1 MNTNFEITTQTF
13 KSLHEPLQPLPRSC
27 LFTKLFKSRDN
38 KVIKRKQFQTKK
50 EWLTWKNSIIRELLN
65 QRILSSK
72 YPDKVLTILN
82 YTVETSNHQ
91 RNLYITYDCGDEVEP
106 LFQYLN
112 NNSISFQE
120 QAQIFEQILQ
130 ITCILFK
137 SQFEHTN
144 LKPNN
149 ILYNKKQVLIT
160 DFGSART
167 HYQNF
172 TKEHTALAEKD
183 WQNNL
188 IFFYPQEYQKIMQ
201 EDNLDFRN
209 DQWQEVDISNQ
220 NFRKSI
226 DIWALSMM
234 MIQVFEN
241 NQTLPKKLTDY
252 YGLNEQLLNQKIENL
267 KQYSAGIFSEV
278 IYSLLIGKKEPEQV
292 YQRFIKQKQ
301 MLNIV
306 SPQIESTFTI
316 QQIFDNENFID
327 DDVSIPPQKP
337 ENYFLDKNQIKN
349 LQGQFDD
356 DVSSVKSINYQIN
369 IIEYTEIKSTNNLK
383 QPPTL
388 LPPGRKIGK
397 KPETQKYDITTTPNV
412 NPLSEIKDNEKPVK
426 GKRPTILVTHYDEA
440 KQEDQNQVNPFQD
453 EQGKDKLVP
462 FNPYKPFIFGR
473 NEQPEKVPL
482 TQIKDPS
489 DVTQPIIPSPP
500 KDPQQSD
507 LLVITNLQPFEEDKS
522 PPHSPSSPSQDGNSS
537 FQFFKP
543 QNLDAFNEQGVKVDP
558 TQPSIPIKDQYIPE
572 QNGNYNLLSIEDFDS
587 PKPPPIPP
595 PEVPIIIQPGNG
607 KSIKTIQD
615 PIIKIPKPPDIPI
628 TLIPIK
634 PTNIGDVSG
643 DPVTD
648 IHEPNYVSPKQI
660 KDIQNFKQQEQLV
673 QVPIIDDPFQKNP
686 LDSNISRII
695 QVGGINKIT
704 QPLQP
709 ILNPIDQKGQQLGKN
724 PSSLDYI
731 KERLKKG
738 VTTLKEED
746 QKDLLVQLQMIQR
759 VLNNIQKHITDPKE
773 ILDLEFEKQQ
783 QIPQFINDV
792 LQQNEKEQLIL
803 FKDVNDGVESIIQNQ
818 QACQLIQNNQIEKN
832 LHLLNILN
840 PVQLEQGKVGLQS
853 NKILLA
859 EIEKLIEAKK
869 NLNKFIENPNMQN
882 LLQKQQID
890 LLNKEELK
898 IYKNLLEI
906 MPKDRRQGDKILTQQ
921 AEVEK
926 RLKQIEQKKQDEEIQ
941 QKLIEFLKNPSFDKL
956 LPNIYLKQL
965 DDEKKQKY
973 KEALEKLL
981 NKVQQRQKQAIQ
993 EQIDIINK
1001 DIKKNKPGDIR
1012 IENKKLKPENNNN
1025 NNKPSINQNFQD
1037 AYLNVM
1043 KKLGDEVDGDLLSLN
1058 QYIREFQLTSVNYQ
1072 LTDLLPNDCQ
1082 KYQEQVTKRIPKFYD
1097 FQGSKYK
1104 GETLNDQ
1111 PDGIGILRKNGV
1123 SSIYKGVF
1131 KQGKFFWGQVLEMN
1145 DQGQLTQYI
1154 GYYNQQ
1160 HQVKHGKAK
1169 LRWYQPQK
1177 IGFCGG
1183 YHFNDYESYEGDF
1196 VLGYMHGKGKKTY
1209 SDSSEY
1215 EGDWKKNKR
1224 EGQGRYTLQKQGK
1237 KTITYEGQF
1246 QNDFQHGKDVKAI
1259 HHHQTGLDLVVQG
1272 EYRHGKPI
1280 GQHILIFND
1289 VPQRQIDY

>member
-112 NNSISFQE
+112 NNTISFQE

-172 TKEHTALAEKD
+172 TKEYTAQAEKD

-209 DQWQEVDISNQ
+209 EQWQEVDISNQ

-316 QQIFDNENFID
+316 QQIFDNDNIID
-327 DDVSIPPQKP
+327 DDVIIPPQKP

-356 DVSSVKSINYQIN
+356 DASSVKSSNYQIN
-369 IIEYTEIKSTNNLK
+369 IIEYTEIKPNNLK

-388 LPPGRKIGK
+388 LPPGTGK
-397 KPETQKYDITTTPNV
+397 KIAKMPEIKKYDITATQNF
-412 NPLSEIKDNEKPVK
+412 NPLSEIKDNEKPEK
-426 GKRPTILVTHYDEA
+426 GKKPTIKITEYDQA
-440 KQEDQNQVNPFQD
+440 QQQDQNQVKPFQ
-453 EQGKDKLVP
+453 ETTIPGIIYPPLISNV
-462 FNPYKPFIFGR
+462 PFIFDR
-473 NEQPEKVPL
+473 NKQPEISPL

-489 DVTQPIIPSPP
+489 NVPEPIIQPPPSG
-500 KDPQQSD
+500 PQQSD
-507 LLVITNLQPFEEDKS
+507 FLGIINLQPFQEDKS

-543 QNLDAFNEQGVKVDP
+543 QNLDAFRDFTDDP
-558 TQPSIPIKDQYIPE
+558 IPPSTPKKDQQQQYQTQ
-572 QNGNYNLLSIEDFDS
+572 QNGNYNLLSLEDLDK
-587 PKPPPIPP
+587 PEPPPIPP
-595 PEVPIIIQPGNG
+595 PKVPIIIQPGNDQ
-607 KSIKTIQD
+607 SIKTIQD
-615 PIIKIPKPPDIPI
+615 PTNKIPPPPDIPI

-634 PTNIGDVSG
+634 PTNIGDVTG

-673 QVPIIDDPFQKNP
+673 QVPIIDDPFQNNP
-686 LDSNISRII
+686 LDRNISRII

-704 QPLQP
+704 SPLQP
-709 ILNPIDQKGQQLGKN
+709 ILNPIDQKGQQQGKN

-731 KERLKKG
+731 KEKLKEG

-746 QKDLLVQLQMIQR
+746 QKDLLPQLQMIQR
-759 VLNNIQKHITDPKE
+759 VLNKIQKHITDPKE

-792 LQQNEKEQLIL
+792 LLQNEKEQLIL

-869 NLNKFIENPNMQN
+869 NLNRFIENPNFQN

-906 MPKDRRQGDKILTQQ
+906 MPKEKRQ

-941 QKLIEFLKNPSFDKL
+941 EKLIEFLENPSFDKL
-956 LPNIYLKQL
+956 LPNINLKQL

-973 KEALEKLL
+973 KEALETLL

-1001 DIKKNKPGDIR
+1001 DIKKIKPGDKR
-1012 IENKKLKPENNNN
+1012 IEDKKLKPENNNN

-1082 KYQEQVTKRIPKFYD
+1082 KYQEYVTKRIPKFYD

-1131 KQGKFFWGQVLEMN
+1131 KQGKFYWGQVLEMN
-1145 DQGQLTQYI
+1145 DQGQLTQYV

-1196 VLGYMHGKGKKTY
+1196 ILGYIHGKGKKTY

-1224 EGQGRYTLQKQGK
+1224 EGQGRYTLKKQGK

-1246 QNDFQHGKDVKAI
+1246 LNDFQHGKDVKAI

-1272 EYRHGKPI
+1272 EYRRGKPI

-1289 VPQRQIDY
+1289 IPQRQIDY